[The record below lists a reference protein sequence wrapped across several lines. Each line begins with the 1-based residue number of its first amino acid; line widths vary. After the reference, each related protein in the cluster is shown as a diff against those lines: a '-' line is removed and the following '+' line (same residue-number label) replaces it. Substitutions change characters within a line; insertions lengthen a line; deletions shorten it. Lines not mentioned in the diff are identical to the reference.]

1 MATTTDALA
10 PYKKKRNF
18 SVTPEPAD
26 GGAPGVDALQFVIQ
40 KHWASRLHY
49 DLRLEIDGTMKSWA
63 VPKGPS
69 FDPADKRMAVQV
81 EDHPISYNSFEGQ
94 IPPKQYGAGRVII
107 WDRGYWQPVG
117 DPAEGYRAGKLKFV
131 LHGHKL
137 QGHWTLVRMHGR
149 GDERQPPWLLIKE
162 RDGLDRPAAE
172 FSVVDEMP
180 DSVAALTPL
189 LLPTQVESAAPSRPK
204 SPGKLAR
211 SRSNTPPKAD
221 AKTESNTPRAALPSK
236 LSPQLATL
244 VDAPPSDTHDWI
256 WELKFDGYRLMARVE
271 AGKAQLF
278 TRNGHDWTAKM
289 PRLAQAVASLP
300 LKSGWV
306 DGEVL
311 MPDAHGVP
319 DFQALQNAFEGEATD
334 ALVLYVFDLPFADGH
349 DLRGLPLVERRER
362 LHSIVQAASTDRIR
376 FSEAFEALPSDLIA
390 SACQLGFEG
399 VIGKR
404 KDGAYVSRRSQ
415 DWIKLKCSHRQEF
428 VIGGYTDPQGS
439 RTGLGSLLLGVHD
452 EDGSLRYAGNVGTG
466 FSHKRLAELHAQLQK
481 IKVSKSPFAN
491 PKAIEK
497 KPHWV
502 EPRLIAEVSF
512 AEWTQEGRVRHA
524 VFKGL
529 RTDKPPHD
537 IHQEKPEPMSKKTSP
552 AASSRSVN
560 SARSA
565 TSADSANSAVGS
577 VRVSNAD
584 RVIDPSTGITKMD
597 LVRYYATVAPLLMP
611 HLKARPT
618 SLVRAPDGV
627 DGELFFQKHWDL
639 GRAKGNKGIQGIK
652 ELAQALY
659 PAHPPLLE
667 VASPEGLLSA
677 AQMNT
682 VEFHTWNAR
691 QDKIDRPDRITFDL
705 DPGEG
710 VPWEHVQEAA
720 TLVHLMLTE
729 LGLPAFL
736 KTSGGKGL
744 HIVVPIK
751 RLHDWDTV
759 KGFSHEVV
767 QHLARTIPQRF
778 VAKSGPKNRVGKIFA
793 DYLRNGLGAT
803 TASAWTA
810 RARPGMGV
818 SVPVAWDELGKVTS
832 GAYWTVQSV
841 GRRLRTGNGPWQ
853 GYDQAAVSLSAAIK
867 ALGRAG

>member
-1 MATTTDALA
+1 MANTTDALA

-18 SVTPEPAD
+18 SVTPEPAE
-26 GGAPGVDALQFVIQ
+26 GGEPGVDALQFVIQ

-117 DPAEGYRAGKLKFV
+117 DPAEAYRAGKLKFV

-137 QGHWTLVRMHGR
+137 QGQWTLVRMHGR

-162 RDGLDRPAAE
+162 RDGLERPAAE

-189 LLPTQVESAAPSRPK
+189 LPPTQIKNAQPSRPQ

-211 SRSNTPPKAD
+211 TP
-221 AKTESNTPRAALPSK
+221 SNTPRAALPSK

-244 VDAPPSDTHDWI
+244 VDGPPADADNWV
-256 WELKFDGYRLMARVE
+256 WELKFDGYRLLARVE

-300 LKSGWV
+300 LQSGWV

-311 MPDAHGVP
+311 MPDAQGVP
-319 DFQALQNAFEGEATD
+319 DFQALQNAFDGEATD
-334 ALVLYVFDLPFADGH
+334 ALVLYVFDLPFADGR
-349 DLRGLPLVERRER
+349 DLRGLPLLERRER

-404 KDGAYVSRRSQ
+404 KDGAYVSRRSR

-452 EDGSLRYAGNVGTG
+452 EDGTLRYAGNVGTG
-466 FSHKRLAELHAQLQK
+466 FSQKRLAELHAQLQK

-491 PKAIEK
+491 PKAIDK

-512 AEWTQEGRVRHA
+512 AEWTHEGRVRHA

-529 RTDKPPHD
+529 RSDKPPHD

-584 RVIDPSTGITKMD
+584 RVIDPSTGITKME
-597 LVRYYATVAPLLMP
+597 LVRYYATVAPLLML

-627 DGELFFQKHWDL
+627 DGELFFQKHWDV

-691 QDKIDRPDRITFDL
+691 KDKIDRPDRITFDL

-832 GAYWTVQSV
+832 GAHWTVQSV

-853 GYDQAAVSLSAAIK
+853 GYDKAAVSLSAAIK
-867 ALGRAG
+867 APGRAG